1 MREWMRA
8 FASVFAAFLGV
19 QSDEN
24 RKRDFEQGRFS
35 VFVVAGIALT
45 LVFLLTVYGL
55 VTVSMALF
63 N

>member
-1 MREWMRA
+1 MRDWLRA

-24 RKRDFEQGRFS
+24 RERDFQQGRFS

-45 LVFLLTVYGL
+45 LGFLLTVYAL
-55 VTVSMALF
+55 VQVVMSF
-63 N
+63 VQ

>member
-1 MREWMRA
+1 MRKWMRA

-19 QSDEN
+19 QSEAN

-35 VFVVAGIALT
+35 VFVVAGLALT
-45 LVFLLTVYGL
+45 LAFLLTVYGL
-55 VTVSMALF
+55 VTISMAIF